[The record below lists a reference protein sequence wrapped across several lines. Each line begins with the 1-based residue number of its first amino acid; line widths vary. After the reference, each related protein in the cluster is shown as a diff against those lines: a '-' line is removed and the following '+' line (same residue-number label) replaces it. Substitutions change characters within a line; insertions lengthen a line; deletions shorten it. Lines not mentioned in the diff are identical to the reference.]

1 MNTLTD
7 LSKSAKR
14 FSFRGIFHRRRM
26 KALSGKSDACFFILL
41 MHSFYFLNKEKT
53 RWKKWSGGLEKTE
66 EEPLMTDACAIP
78 PFIMDQNREKFWT
91 DDAALTGG
99 RFFRAMG
106 KD

>member
-41 MHSFYFLNKEKT
+41 VHSFYFLNKEKT

-66 EEPLMTDACAIP
+66 EEPLMTDACAIL
-78 PFIMDQNREKFWT
+78 PFIMDQN
-91 DDAALTGG
+91 
-99 RFFRAMG
+99 
-106 KD
+106 